1 MQRRNI
7 LKALSAVI
15 AGAAIVT
22 SLGAHADD
30 KVIKVG
36 TIGGPDAQIWEVVTK
51 VAKREG
57 LNVKVVEFNDYVQP
71 NAALDAGDLD
81 ANSFQHQPYLDS
93 QIKQRGY
100 KIVNAGLT
108 YISPLGIYSKK
119 LKSLKDLPQGAKVA
133 VPNDPSN
140 ENRALLLLQTQGVI
154 KLKAGAGTNGN
165 NATALDVAENP
176 KKIKLVE
183 LDAAQLPRS
192 LADVDAAAINTNFA
206 LSAGLQPTKD
216 AIALEDIHSPYAN
229 LIAVR
234 TQDKDKPWV
243 KKLVAAYQSEDV
255 RQFIKTQFKGSV
267 VPSFS
272 RGSQSQHPSLDHQIL
287 AATALRRRAHDFE
300 TGALAQAPRLFQCA
314 GRGQRQ
320 SRITRAPREPRCFAH
335 QACAD
340 AETLHIRFDPQEAHA
355 GHRRRH
361 GDDAHRTHHH
371 AVVISDDAR
380 FANAIVALRVGGDHA
395 RKQPFERS
403 VPTILRREPLR
414 LSMHEP
420 AALARARRA
429 QFDHISLRLVAE
441 QSFDKV
447 HRGNQLLL

>member
-22 SLGAHADD
+22 SFGAHADD

-36 TIGGPDAQIWEVVTK
+36 TISGPDAQIWEVVTK

-93 QIKQRGY
+93 QIKQHGY
-100 KIVNAGLT
+100 KIVGAGLT

-119 LKSLKDLPQGAKVA
+119 LKSVKDLPQGAKVA

-140 ENRALLLLQTQGVI
+140 ENRALLLLQAQGVI

-165 NATALDVAENP
+165 NATALDVADNPKKIKLVGNNATALDVADNP

-206 LSAGLQPTKD
+206 LAAGLQPTKD

-267 VPSFS
+267 VPSF
-272 RGSQSQHPSLDHQIL
+272 
-287 AATALRRRAHDFE
+287 
-300 TGALAQAPRLFQCA
+300 
-314 GRGQRQ
+314 
-320 SRITRAPREPRCFAH
+320 
-335 QACAD
+335 
-340 AETLHIRFDPQEAHA
+340 
-355 GHRRRH
+355 
-361 GDDAHRTHHH
+361 
-371 AVVISDDAR
+371 
-380 FANAIVALRVGGDHA
+380 
-395 RKQPFERS
+395 
-403 VPTILRREPLR
+403 
-414 LSMHEP
+414 
-420 AALARARRA
+420 
-429 QFDHISLRLVAE
+429 
-441 QSFDKV
+441 
-447 HRGNQLLL
+447 

>member
-15 AGAAIVT
+15 AGAAMFT
-22 SLGAHADD
+22 SIGAQADD

-36 TIGGPDAQIWEVVTK
+36 TIGGPDSQIWEVVTK

-93 QIKQRGY
+93 QVAQRGY
-100 KIVNAGLT
+100 KIVSAGLT
-108 YISPLGIYSKK
+108 YISPLGVYSKK

-140 ENRALLLLQTQGVI
+140 ENRALLLLQSQGVI
-154 KLKAGAGTNGN
+154 KLKAGAGTKGN

-176 KKIKLVE
+176 KKIKLLE

-206 LSAGLQPTKD
+206 LAAGLQPTKD

-234 TQDKDKPWV
+234 AQDKDKPWV

-267 VPSFS
+267 VPSF
-272 RGSQSQHPSLDHQIL
+272 
-287 AATALRRRAHDFE
+287 
-300 TGALAQAPRLFQCA
+300 
-314 GRGQRQ
+314 
-320 SRITRAPREPRCFAH
+320 
-335 QACAD
+335 
-340 AETLHIRFDPQEAHA
+340 
-355 GHRRRH
+355 
-361 GDDAHRTHHH
+361 
-371 AVVISDDAR
+371 
-380 FANAIVALRVGGDHA
+380 
-395 RKQPFERS
+395 
-403 VPTILRREPLR
+403 
-414 LSMHEP
+414 
-420 AALARARRA
+420 
-429 QFDHISLRLVAE
+429 
-441 QSFDKV
+441 
-447 HRGNQLLL
+447 